1 MPTALLA
8 SVEPRSA
15 GRISGE
21 PLCQHSQRVQL
32 DGGGCNW
39 GSQGKS
45 DVKKAKACDWIYER
59 GEILAYLRFLNNYFC
74 GYDLCQRLS
83 LAYRSNQHHDL
94 LLIAP
99 SSYVASVLS
108 FPGKHE

>member
-1 MPTALLA
+1 MPAFA
-8 SVEPRSA
+8 ARSI
-15 GRISGE
+15 GRRR
-21 PLCQHSQRVQL
+21 LQL
-32 DGGGCNW
+32 